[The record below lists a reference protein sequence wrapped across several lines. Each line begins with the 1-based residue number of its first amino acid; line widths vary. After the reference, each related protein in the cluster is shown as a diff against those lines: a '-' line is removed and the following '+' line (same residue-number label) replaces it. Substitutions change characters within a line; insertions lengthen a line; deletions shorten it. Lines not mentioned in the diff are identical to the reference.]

1 MGSGHWSL
9 APRMA
14 SARACVRWRPAVN
27 KEEPVRDSGELE
39 DLQWSPHNELEA
51 DKIDQFVI
59 ISRSVGTFAR
69 ALDCSSSV
77 KQPSLHMSAAAA
89 SRDITLFHAYEL
101 LHKHNYDIAEALKM
115 LVPTSGP
122 VLCRDEM
129 EDWSASEANL
139 FEEAIEKYGKDFND
153 IRKDY
158 LPWKTMKN
166 IIEYFFMWKTTDR
179 YVQQKRIKA
188 MEAESKLKQ
197 VFVPAYSNKTTRLT
211 GSNGEII
218 IRGRDCD
225 AYPNLSRYSWTTYK
239 KYGKFLPAKTTED
252 SFILDKSTL
261 STAQRL

>member
-1 MGSGHWSL
+1 
-9 APRMA
+9 
-14 SARACVRWRPAVN
+14 
-27 KEEPVRDSGELE
+27 
-39 DLQWSPHNELEA
+39 
-51 DKIDQFVI
+51 
-59 ISRSVGTFAR
+59 
-69 ALDCSSSV
+69 
-77 KQPSLHMSAAAA
+77 MSIRFSQA
-89 SRDITLFHAYEL
+89 
-101 LHKHNYDIAEALKM
+101 

-197 VFVPAYSNKTTRLT
+197 VFVPAYSNKSTRLT
-211 GSNGEII
+211 GSNGEVI

-225 AYPNLSRYSWTTYK
+225 AFGATMPRYSWSQYK
-239 KYGKFLPAKTTED
+239 KYGKFVPATISDD
-252 SFILDKSTL
+252 SFILDKTTL
-261 STAQRL
+261 STAQRYASNVFQFLLF